1 MENQLQDFNL
11 GFLIAREISE
21 RQDYGRLIEVLE
33 RWDSVND
40 LLRPIFIDLIESF
53 GFYPYLND
61 EKISNLN
68 LSAKY
73 RNEFH
78 KSNIL
83 IGGDERIRFHSEQ
96 KRAEEIISK
105 KQNVI
110 LSAPTSFG
118 KSLLIEEFISRKIY
132 KNIIIIQPTLA
143 LIDET
148 RKKLRKYTDYNIVVN
163 TKQELD
169 ESNIFILTSER
180 VLELLPKISEIK
192 IDFFVIDEF
201 YKISNSK
208 SDERVS
214 QLNIAFYKIMQINSP
229 QLLLLTPNIDDIS
242 SDFLDKYNIKFIT
255 TDYSLVNQNI
265 THIEYSGDDSDKKDR
280 LFDLLR
286 TISEQTIV
294 YVRSPKRAEE
304 LALEYISNIAK
315 TDDRLPIIRWIDENV
330 SKEWNLKAI
339 LNHGV
344 GIHNGQFPRHI
355 VNSQLDYFNQ
365 GKLNIIF
372 ATTSLIEGINT
383 AAKNIVIFDMKKSNK
398 KLSYFD
404 FNNIKGRAGRM
415 MQHYSGHIFYFDA
428 PPIKTSEK
436 VDVPI
441 IEQRNNLQSE
451 VLINLEREDV
461 KDNLK
466 EKYNTIKSSISEELW
481 TIFRENYYDVES
493 QKRLYNYLIQKP
505 NLLNELSWNSSSP
518 SYDTLLQT
526 MKAISHG
533 LDNASN
539 KSYKHV
545 TLIAYK
551 ISKDNIKNVIDSEV
565 QYRSEKV
572 RDKGLHEVY
581 NEVIFDVFKFMRTEA
596 KFKIPKKLSVLQSIV
611 NYILKDKIADYSLF
625 IAKLE
630 NEGIGG
636 LKSILLDYGVP
647 STAIKKIRTNLDSVE
662 IIDYIKSN
670 LDSLNFTD
678 YEREIIERL

>member
-1 MENQLQDFNL
+1 M
-11 GFLIAREISE
+11 
-21 RQDYGRLIEVLE
+21 
-33 RWDSVND
+33 
-40 LLRPIFIDLIESF
+40 
-53 GFYPYLND
+53 
-61 EKISNLN
+61 
-68 LSAKY
+68 
-73 RNEFH
+73 
-78 KSNIL
+78 
-83 IGGDERIRFHSEQ
+83 
-96 KRAEEIISK
+96 
-105 KQNVI
+105 
-110 LSAPTSFG
+110 
-118 KSLLIEEFISRKIY
+118 
-132 KNIIIIQPTLA
+132 
-143 LIDET
+143 
-148 RKKLRKYTDYNIVVN
+148 
-163 TKQELD
+163 
-169 ESNIFILTSER
+169 
-180 VLELLPKISEIK
+180 
-192 IDFFVIDEF
+192 
-201 YKISNSK
+201 
-208 SDERVS
+208 
-214 QLNIAFYKIMQINSP
+214 
-229 QLLLLTPNIDDIS
+229 
-242 SDFLDKYNIKFIT
+242 
-255 TDYSLVNQNI
+255 
-265 THIEYSGDDSDKKDR
+265 
-280 LFDLLR
+280 R

-304 LALEYISNIAK
+304 LALEYISNTAK

-330 SKEWNLKAI
+330 SKEWNLKAM

-365 GKLNIIF
+365 GKLNVIF
-372 ATTSLIEGINT
+372 ATTSLIERINT
-383 AAKNIVIFDMKKSNK
+383 AAKNIVIFDMKKLNK

-415 MQHYSGHIFYFDA
+415 MQHYSGNIFYFDA

-441 IEQRNNLQSE
+441 IEQRDNLQSE

-493 QKRLYNYLIQKP
+493 QKRLYNYLIQKS
-505 NLLNELSWNSSSP
+505 NLLNELSWSSSSP

-545 TLIAYK
+545 TLTAYK
-551 ISKDNIKNVIDSEV
+551 ISKGNIKNVIDSEV
-565 QYRSEKV
+565 QYQSEKV

-581 NEVIFDVFKFMRTEA
+581 NEVIFDIFKFMRTEA
-596 KFKIPKKLSVLQSIV
+596 KFKISKKLSVLQSIV
-611 NYILKDKIADYSLF
+611 NYILKDKIVDYSLF

-630 NEGIGG
+630 NEEIGG
-636 LKSILLDYGVP
+636 LKSILLDYGAP
-647 STAIKKIRTNLDSVE
+647 STTIKKIRTNLDSVE

-678 YEREIIERL
+678 YEREIIEKL

>member
-428 PPIKTSEK
+428 PPIKTSEN

>member
-1 MENQLQDFNL
+1 MDNQLQDFNL
-11 GFLIAREISE
+11 GFLIARGISE

-132 KNIIIIQPTLA
+132 KNIIIQPTLA

-294 YVRSPKRAEE
+294 YVRFPKRVEE
-304 LALEYISNIAK
+304 LALEYI
-315 TDDRLPIIRWIDENV
+315 
-330 SKEWNLKAI
+330 
-339 LNHGV
+339 
-344 GIHNGQFPRHI
+344 
-355 VNSQLDYFNQ
+355 
-365 GKLNIIF
+365 
-372 ATTSLIEGINT
+372 
-383 AAKNIVIFDMKKSNK
+383 
-398 KLSYFD
+398 
-404 FNNIKGRAGRM
+404 
-415 MQHYSGHIFYFDA
+415 
-428 PPIKTSEK
+428 
-436 VDVPI
+436 
-441 IEQRNNLQSE
+441 
-451 VLINLEREDV
+451 
-461 KDNLK
+461 
-466 EKYNTIKSSISEELW
+466 
-481 TIFRENYYDVES
+481 
-493 QKRLYNYLIQKP
+493 
-505 NLLNELSWNSSSP
+505 
-518 SYDTLLQT
+518 
-526 MKAISHG
+526 
-533 LDNASN
+533 
-539 KSYKHV
+539 
-545 TLIAYK
+545 
-551 ISKDNIKNVIDSEV
+551 
-565 QYRSEKV
+565 
-572 RDKGLHEVY
+572 
-581 NEVIFDVFKFMRTEA
+581 
-596 KFKIPKKLSVLQSIV
+596 
-611 NYILKDKIADYSLF
+611 YI
-625 IAKLE
+625 
-630 NEGIGG
+630 
-636 LKSILLDYGVP
+636 
-647 STAIKKIRTNLDSVE
+647 
-662 IIDYIKSN
+662 YIK
-670 LDSLNFTD
+670 
-678 YEREIIERL
+678 YC

>member
-1 MENQLQDFNL
+1 MDNQLQDFNL

-21 RQDYGRLIEVLE
+21 RQDHGRLIEVLE

-83 IGGDERIRFHSEQ
+83 IDGDERIRFHSEQ
-96 KRAEEIISK
+96 KRVEEIISK

-163 TKQELD
+163 TKQELE

-265 THIEYSGDDSDKKDR
+265 THIEYSGDDSNKKDR
-280 LFDLLR
+280 LFDLLK

-304 LALEYISNIAK
+304 LALEYISNTAK
-315 TDDRLPIIRWIDENV
+315 TEDRLPIIRWIDENV

-365 GKLNIIF
+365 GKLNVIF
-372 ATTSLIEGINT
+372 STTSLIEGVNT
-383 AAKNIVIFDMKKSNK
+383 TAKNIVIFDMKKSNK

-415 MQHYSGHIFYFDA
+415 MPHYSGNIFYFDT

-436 VDVPI
+436 VDVPL
-441 IEQRNNLQSE
+441 IEQRDNLQSE

-551 ISKDNIKNVIDSEV
+551 ISKGNIKNVIDSEV

-581 NEVIFDVFKFMRTEA
+581 NEVIFDIFKFMRTEA
-596 KFKIPKKLSVLQSIV
+596 KFKIPKKMSVLQSIV

-647 STAIKKIRTNLDSVE
+647 STAIKKIRTNLDSIE

-670 LDSLNFTD
+670 LDSINFTD

>member
-662 IIDYIKSN
+662 II
-670 LDSLNFTD
+670 
-678 YEREIIERL
+678 ERL

>member
-1 MENQLQDFNL
+1 MDNQLQDFNL

-21 RQDYGRLIEVLE
+21 RQDHGRLIEVLE

-78 KSNIL
+78 KSNIS
-83 IGGDERIRFHSEQ
+83 IGRDEKIRFHSEQ
-96 KRAEEIISK
+96 KRIEEIISK
-105 KQNVI
+105 KQNII

-148 RKKLRKYTDYNIVVN
+148 RKKLRKYTAYNIVVN
-163 TKQELD
+163 TKQELSD
-169 ESNIFILTSER
+169 NNIFILTSER
-180 VLELLPKISEIK
+180 VLELFPKIYEIN

-229 QLLLLTPNIDDIS
+229 QLLLLTPNVDDIN
-242 SDFLDKYNIKFIT
+242 SDFLDKYNIKFIST
-255 TDYSLVNQNI
+255 EYSLVNQNI
-265 THIEYSGDDSDKKDR
+265 THIEYSGKDSDKKEK
-280 LFDLLR
+280 LFELLKS
-286 TISEQTIV
+286 IPEQTIV

-304 LALEYISNIAK
+304 LSLEYITRITK
-315 TDDRLPIIRWIDENV
+315 TGMELPIIQWIDENI
-330 SKEWNLKAI
+330 SEEWNLKTI
-339 LNHGV
+339 LNY
-344 GIHNGQFPRHI
+344 GIGMHNGQFPRHI

-365 GKLNIIF
+365 GKLNVIF
-372 ATTSLIEGINT
+372 ATTSLIEGVNT

-398 KLSYFD
+398 PLSYFD

-415 MQHYSGHIFYFDA
+415 MQHYSGNIFYFDA
-428 PPIKTSEK
+428 PPLKTLEK
-436 VDVPI
+436 VDIPL
-441 IEQRNNLQSE
+441 IEQKDNLQSE
-451 VLINLEREDV
+451 VLINLESTDV

-466 EKYNTIKSSISEELW
+466 ERYNAIKSSVSEELW

-493 QKRLYNYLIQKP
+493 QKRLYNYLIQNP
-505 NLLNELSWNSSSP
+505 NLLTDLSWNSHSP
-518 SYDTLLQT
+518 SYETLLQT

-533 LDNASN
+533 LDNVSN
-539 KSYKHV
+539 NSYKHV
-545 TLIAYK
+545 TLKVNK
-551 ISKDNIKNVIDSEV
+551 ISKGNIKDVIDSEV
-565 QYRSEKV
+565 HYQL
-572 RDKGLHEVY
+572 DKADNEDLHKVY
-581 NEVIFDVFKFMRTEA
+581 NKAIFDIFKFVRTEA
-596 KFKIPKKLSVLQSIV
+596 KFKIPKKMSVLQSIV
-611 NYILKDKIADYSLF
+611 NYILEDKKADYSSF

-636 LKSILLDYGVP
+636 SKSILLDYGVP
-647 STAIKKIRTNLDSVE
+647 STAIKKIRTNLDSTE
-662 IIDYIKSN
+662 IIDYIKNN
-670 LDSLNFTD
+670 LDSLNFTN
-678 YEREIIERL
+678 YEREIVEKL

>member
-1 MENQLQDFNL
+1 MDNQLQDFNL
-11 GFLIAREISE
+11 GFLIARGISE

-132 KNIIIIQPTLA
+132 KNIIIQPTLA

-294 YVRSPKRAEE
+294 YVRFPKRVEE
-304 LALEYISNIAK
+304 LALEYIYISNTAK

-365 GKLNIIF
+365 GKLNVIF

-383 AAKNIVIFDMKKSNK
+383 SAKNIVIFDMKKSNK

-404 FNNIKGRAGRM
+404 FNNIKGRSGPM
-415 MQHYSGHIFYFDA
+415 MQHYSGNIFYFDA
-428 PPIKTSEK
+428 P
-436 VDVPI
+436 
-441 IEQRNNLQSE
+441 
-451 VLINLEREDV
+451 
-461 KDNLK
+461 
-466 EKYNTIKSSISEELW
+466 
-481 TIFRENYYDVES
+481 
-493 QKRLYNYLIQKP
+493 
-505 NLLNELSWNSSSP
+505 LL
-518 SYDTLLQT
+518 
-526 MKAISHG
+526 
-533 LDNASN
+533 
-539 KSYKHV
+539 
-545 TLIAYK
+545 
-551 ISKDNIKNVIDSEV
+551 
-565 QYRSEKV
+565 
-572 RDKGLHEVY
+572 
-581 NEVIFDVFKFMRTEA
+581 
-596 KFKIPKKLSVLQSIV
+596 
-611 NYILKDKIADYSLF
+611 
-625 IAKLE
+625 
-630 NEGIGG
+630 
-636 LKSILLDYGVP
+636 
-647 STAIKKIRTNLDSVE
+647 
-662 IIDYIKSN
+662 
-670 LDSLNFTD
+670 
-678 YEREIIERL
+678 